1 MYRSRGTG
9 GSGAQHARH
18 VAWDG
23 ERPLLFGRVLLSVV
37 HTFTTAPRSR
47 EAYRPTFHHVA
58 RHACMC
64 VRLGEKRQEMRN
76 THSHTHT
83 HTQRELD
90 YREKGEKLKIHF
102 KVPSIAQGHLVTN
115 HTFIITLY
123 QIQVLVFTKSLVNG
137 WLTVYPTRPLV
148 ANKTKSKR
156 SRSQNG
162 REVKAHRS
170 I

>member
-1 MYRSRGTG
+1 
-9 GSGAQHARH
+9 
-18 VAWDG
+18 
-23 ERPLLFGRVLLSVV
+23 
-37 HTFTTAPRSR
+37 
-47 EAYRPTFHHVA
+47 
-58 RHACMC
+58 MC

-123 QIQVLVFTKSLVNG
+123 QIQVLVFTKSVSYTHLTLPTNRLV
-137 WLTVYPTRPLV
+137 
-148 ANKTKSKR
+148 
-156 SRSQNG
+156 
-162 REVKAHRS
+162 
-170 I
+170 